1 MPILTNQ
8 PDNINFL
15 SPLGFRFTLAR
26 APNLNFFATDVNL
39 PSLSLGYV
47 QVPSPFK
54 PIELTGDRLDYG
66 DLQVTFKVDEDFQN
80 YFEIYNWM
88 VALGFPENFDQY
100 RRLEVSPNGAKE
112 KIYSDG
118 TLTIMNSGMVPNIEV
133 TFKDLFPSALSDINF
148 TSTDSDVNYVTNT
161 VTFKY
166 QNYTI
171 VKL

>member
-1 MPILTNQ
+1 MALLTNQ

-15 SPLGFRFTLAR
+15 SPLGFKFTLAR
-26 APNLNFFATDVNL
+26 APNLNFFVTDINL
-39 PSLSLGYV
+39 PSMSLGYI

-54 PIELTGDRLDYG
+54 VLEFAGDRLDFG
-66 DLQVTFKVDEDFQN
+66 DLNVTFRVDEDFQN

-88 VALGFPENFDQY
+88 TALGFPEDYAQY
-100 RRLEVSPNGAKE
+100 KRLQDSKPGQQEG
-112 KIYSDG
+112 IYSDG

-133 TFKDLFPSALSDINF
+133 SFQDLFPTSLSDINF

-166 QNYTI
+166 KI
-171 VKL
+171 FRIKKL

>member
-1 MPILTNQ
+1 MAILSNQ

-26 APNLNFFATDVNL
+26 APNLNFFATDVNI
-39 PSLSLGYV
+39 PSLSFGYT

-54 PIELTGDRLDYG
+54 PIELIGDRLDYG

-80 YFEIYNWM
+80 YFEIYNW
-88 VALGFPENFDQY
+88 LTGIGHPENFEQY
-100 RRLEVSPNGAKE
+100 RHYSVSPNGAKE

-133 TFKDLFPSALSDINF
+133 TFKDLFPFALSDINF
-148 TSTDSDVNYVTNT
+148 TTTDSDLNYVTNT
-161 VTFKY
+161 VSFKY
-166 QNYTI
+166 QNFTI
-171 VKL
+171 AKI